1 MAIEE
6 EERKKKV
13 FLLYRWDILKEKRRE
28 MYTELM
34 KEKMEKY
41 RKRFW
46 TQGVV
51 TSHILKMIF
60 EMFDKQREEAT
71 RKARTQFAVNMFAIK
86 FRLWS

>member
-1 MAIEE
+1 
-6 EERKKKV
+6 
-13 FLLYRWDILKEKRRE
+13 

-71 RKARTQFAVNMFAIK
+71 RKART
-86 FRLWS
+86 